1 MSSIEKDLLQ
11 LKEYESKLEND
22 TYALRVGNEVPEE
35 DVNLAYI
42 HTPRL
47 DPEQNIS
54 LVDTSSIPDNVIP
67 EDQLESIVIPDHS
80 GKLQYANIHSEYE
93 PVKPKPPYDVFP
105 SKDFYLTREFKRNEH
120 TTDNALYYKIELK
133 YHYDSQKGIPN
144 KVVKYT
150 GTQIEITDE
159 NGNPLDDTYKYE
171 IYVMAME
178 QNPQIYWVKIY
189 LAFNTDQEKTF
200 KVRYNHIDDVVP
212 NENIQS
218 VRNTIELYSNR
229 KNQLVVDGKAKSLLE
244 GGKLRI
250 INGVSAY
257 EEVSETDFAQATE
270 NDEVYKIVENPQKGG
285 YEIYVPQKSEND
297 PRTYDMFNYKIVAK
311 YKDETGKDQ
320 VVTVGYINDWV
331 MDPKALLN
339 HEKLEYTKEWKH
351 IGIPAGNTKLNIKD
365 MINLS
370 LPLGTPSVP
379 KEATYEIYDAVGNLL
394 YTTTDAT
401 DNPNV
406 DTRIQERQEAIAE
419 AKSNRTTN
427 EWKNAKK
434 KNTRVI
440 SKPIP
445 HRCSVIAERQKTK
458 WDFAFKVTGQGEIR
472 RTTVFT
478 ANWWACANV
487 GIYKGFTTK
496 PLDVVDKNKWQA
508 FGNKVTVND
517 WKLKSSNNGLSYLEL
532 QVNEVDVAG
541 FYQKVNPKG
550 ESMANKTDYEFT
562 AKVRIADPGDDD
574 VIGIIF
580 RVQDSKHYY
589 MFAWEKE
596 KLHAE
601 PYTYTNKDGDGSI
614 AGTVN
619 GVGRIVFSSQ
629 GCTSLHYH
637 PEVPS
642 SQIGSDGW
650 YEPSDKYVT
659 NNWVDYENA
668 GFGKQKKRIFKV
680 SPQSGTPYKN
690 DVTGCSFTD
699 ITTKGTLFYSEAGR
713 KGWEP
718 FKTYKITV
726 VVAGSSFKVYINEN
740 ADSSDKGTLV
750 CEAVDSTYT
759 QGSVGIFCTS
769 QRWTQWYELIYNELD
784 VLTVCTDR
792 YPVTLT
798 SQEQKKISD
807 KTVEELLKDKITQEA
822 TSKYGPNTK
831 YMVFSYYAQ
840 SDRSELYLDI
850 DQNGIGYVW
859 GRTDSPLA
867 GGTVIEPWDTTTYG
881 LDVYGAGT
889 VQYHEDGHFT
899 IDITP
904 QRLPMDIIPSEVV
917 NFRWNPPILIS
928 GENVSLSLGADN
940 QTIIVQAQKPPI
952 IQLNKW
958 ITLPEDTILKEE
970 KIKHLVNVFGEDGIY
985 EQLNIPK
992 DIPIDEILLRIERGK
1007 ATGAFS
1013 ATDQEHR
1020 VNYRF
1025 RCLAN
1030 GLVKMPVDQFQDQL
1044 GVNRIRLSSLFT
1056 TYKPVEFDLKYRVYV
1071 EKKNVTDMKDLF
1083 AVGASGAVMIEP
1095 TPGAATWKIENNI
1108 LKDVE
1113 NNYKFVGAY
1122 NQQHL
1127 SLKDYKVD
1135 FAFKPVG
1142 SDDDLIGVLFRVQDK
1157 NNFYFYAIEADDI
1170 NPMMGASRVSSEQ
1183 PAPLFDWEDTPR
1195 SSATSNSDY
1204 ILNKGWRTY
1213 HQRVYKVENGVKTLV
1228 KEISTTTNEGW
1239 MRNWQNNI
1247 RIECIGYQTKLYFQT
1262 GLPEEE
1268 KWKLVYT
1275 VDTKWNKGAF
1285 GVFNYSQRVEF
1296 LNITMTDLIP
1306 IEGQITGLKATGYPH
1321 AIFTENVRKYCDPYV
1336 RDSIEKAGFPRD
1348 SRYIPDSYEAIKK
1361 TSEGNVIV
1369 AANGNGP
1376 LQVFSVID
1384 AEKRNADVDI
1394 VAWTHYEDLEAV
1406 PIFAIKMADP
1416 KKIRIEKPKVEQRHI
1431 EVENWYVRIKNGKFQ
1446 KRIALPYY
1454 EPEEKTPQ
1462 IYVAYPELMSYAPSS
1477 PEERKEVILEYSIPE
1492 YVNQEF
1498 YDRPIVLIEREYPII
1513 LDEYSI
1519 QTRHAPIA
1527 LFSEYQISYLEV
1539 EAIRKNHA
1547 RKLRIADVD
1556 AAKGIIYL
1564 HDRIREQDEVIV
1576 RYAYKEDWYT
1586 YRGFMADEEYEEK
1599 EIIINEERNYAFAY
1613 NLKLDGTVTYMPSRQ
1628 PGAKIPFSDGN
1639 VSCIINNWYNW
1650 VNLGELFELYLEDFS
1665 KPYVQFSCT
1674 VIEQDPE
1681 LSVGFGYGISKPH
1694 IHVFAGATKEGVY
1707 KAKVQISFVDGTS
1720 SIIELSFAFGPTS
1733 ITETYSN
1740 EDNGNYQITHTTGDV
1755 EETKDVV
1762 VKTISVKDLFPNM
1775 NPSVQAII
1783 QLQPILNITKNT
1795 NIKSYS
1801 FTYESDGK
1809 SIDERPA
1816 TYNDKII
1823 VKISYVIPVLKS
1835 IEYIPKGTGVFFHLD
1850 LNPSPGH
1857 RITLAKRGILKWI
1870 PINTEQQNYAVLD
1883 ESSTQLLA
1891 KPINI
1896 YLRPSLI
1903 RDIQGNIIEG
1913 TQSNQTIYHTDEEH
1927 WFDPNDYYHDPTM
1940 FRLGKIFVQANSNIE
1955 QDMIILD
1962 TRSRGGGLDE
1972 ALSREIIEAVNKES
1986 LYHWDIGY
1994 FDGEAYQ
2001 ENGVIIIRLPNTILQ
2016 RFSEAEVQA
2025 AVAKHKAYGVLPI
2038 IEYYDA
2044 AQIDRHKN
2052 NVLLN
2057 PEFYNGE
2064 HITYHNP
2071 SLDSGTYEIKNMD
2084 LGTGDNYILVL
2095 YNNARYGI
2103 TIPGH
2108 HFATHN
2114 AYRVEIKA
2122 KKDSKAVLRSAATIE
2137 VVYEDNSKQT
2147 YQAPLINSNEWAIY
2161 KQVFTKEKTIKYV
2174 NIILNDSNPKA
2185 TGTIYIDYV
2194 LVFPHILYDPV
2205 STEIQEI

>member
-133 YHYDSQKGIPN
+133 YHYDSQKGTPN

-189 LAFNTDQEKTF
+189 LAFNTNQEKTF

-229 KNQLVVDGKAKSLLE
+229 KNQLVVNGKAKSLLE

-257 EEVSETDFAQATE
+257 EEVGETDFAQATE

-311 YKDETGKDQ
+311 YKNEKGNDQ
-320 VVTVGYINDWV
+320 AVTVGYINDWV
-331 MDPKALLN
+331 IDPKALLN
-339 HEKLEYTKEWKH
+339 HEKLEYNGEWKH
-351 IGIPAGNTKLNIKD
+351 IGIPAGNTKLNVKD
-365 MINLS
+365 MINIS
-370 LPLGTPSVP
+370 LPVGTPSIP
-379 KEATYEIYDAVGNLL
+379 KEAVYEIYDAAGNLL
-394 YTTTDAT
+394 YTITDAA

-406 DTRIQERQEAIAE
+406 STQIQEKQEMIAE
-419 AKSNRTTN
+419 AKSNRTAE

-458 WDFAFKVTGQGEIR
+458 WDFAFKATGQGEIH

-478 ANWWACANV
+478 ANWWVCANT
-487 GIYKGFTTK
+487 GIYKGFTTQ
-496 PLDVVDKNKWQA
+496 PLDVVNKNKWQA

-517 WKLKSSNNGLSYLEL
+517 WKLKSSSNGLSYLEL

-562 AKVRIADPGDDD
+562 AKVKIVDPGDDD

-580 RVQDSKHYY
+580 RVQDNKHYY

-596 KLHAE
+596 KLHNE
-601 PYTYTNKDGDGSI
+601 PYAYKSSDGDGSLVGI
-614 AGTVN
+614 IN
-619 GVGRIVFSSQ
+619 GVGRIVFDSR
-629 GCTSLHYH
+629 GCTSLHYA
-637 PEVPS
+637 PEVDTP
-642 SQIGSDGW
+642 GW
-650 YEPSDKYVT
+650 HEPSKRYVT
-659 NNWVDYENA
+659 NNWIDYENS

-680 SPQSGTPYKN
+680 TPQTGVPYKN
-690 DVTGCSFTD
+690 DVTECSFTD
-699 ITTKGTLFYSEAGR
+699 ITTKGDLFYSETGR

-726 VVAGSSFKVYINEN
+726 VVAGNSFKVYINEN
-740 ADSSDKGTLV
+740 ADSDDKGVLV
-750 CEAVDSTYT
+750 CEAIDNTYT

-784 VLTVCTDR
+784 VLTVCTDK
-792 YPVTLT
+792 YPVTLMDH
-798 SQEQKKISD
+798 EQHKLSD
-807 KTVEELLKDKITQEA
+807 KTVEELLKDKIIQEA
-822 TSKYGPNTK
+822 TSKYGPNPK
-831 YMVFSYYAQ
+831 YIVFSYYAQ
-840 SDRSELYLDI
+840 SDRSELHLDI
-850 DQNGIGYVW
+850 DQNGVGYVW
-859 GRTDSPLA
+859 GQTDSSLA

-881 LDVYGAGT
+881 LDVYGAGII
-889 VQYHEDGHFT
+889 QYHEDGHFT
-899 IDITP
+899 IKITP
-904 QRLPMDIIPSEVV
+904 EKLPMDIIPSEVV
-917 NFRWNPPILIS
+917 NFQWNPPILIK
-928 GENVSLSLGADN
+928 GENVSLSLAEDN
-940 QTIIVQAQKPPI
+940 QTIIVQPQKPSI
-952 IQLNKW
+952 IQLNQW
-958 ITLPEDTILKEE
+958 ITLPEDKILKEE
-970 KIKHLVNVFGEDGIY
+970 KIKHLADVFGEDGIY
-985 EQLNIPK
+985 EKLNIPK

-1007 ATGAFS
+1007 VTSPFTAI
-1013 ATDQEHR
+1013 DQEHR

-1056 TYKPVEFDLKYRVYV
+1056 TYKPVKFDLRYRVYV

-1083 AVGASGAVMIEP
+1083 ATGADGAVMIEP
-1095 TPGAATWKIENNI
+1095 EPGASTWKVVNGVLTDVQNNG
-1108 LKDVE
+1108 
-1113 NNYKFVGAY
+1113 KFVGAY
-1122 NQQHL
+1122 NQKHL
-1127 SLKDYKVD
+1127 DLKDYKID
-1135 FAFKPVG
+1135 FAFKPIG
-1142 SDDDLIGVLFRVQDK
+1142 DDDDLIGILFRVQDS
-1157 NNFYFYAIEADDI
+1157 NNFYLYAIEADDI
-1170 NPMMGASRVSSEQ
+1170 NPIITGSRMDNIQ
-1183 PAPLFDWEDTPR
+1183 PDPLFEWK
-1195 SSATSNSDY
+1195 ATNRKDAPSNEEF
-1204 ILNKGWRTY
+1204 IKNRGWKTY
-1213 HQRVYKVENGVKTLV
+1213 HQRVYKVENGIKTLV
-1228 KEISTTTNEGW
+1228 KQISTTTNQGW

-1247 RIECIGYQTKLYFQT
+1247 RIECIGHQTKLYFQT
-1262 GLPEEE
+1262 GLPEED

-1275 VDTKWNKGAF
+1275 IDTKWDKGAF
-1285 GVFNYSQRVEF
+1285 GVFNYSQQVEF
-1296 LNITMTDLIP
+1296 LNITITDLIP
-1306 IEGQITGLKATGYPH
+1306 IEGVINDLEATGYPY
-1321 AIFTENVRKYCDPYV
+1321 AIVAENVREYCDPYI
-1336 RDSIEKAGFPRD
+1336 RESIEKAGLPKE
-1348 SRYIPDSYEAIKK
+1348 SRYIPGSYEAIKK
-1361 TSEGNVIV
+1361 SDEGNVIV
-1369 AANGNGP
+1369 AVNGNGP

-1384 AEKRNADVDI
+1384 TEKRNADVDI

-1446 KRIALPYY
+1446 KRIELPYY
-1454 EPEEKTPQ
+1454 EPEEKIPQ
-1462 IYVAYPELMSYAPSS
+1462 IYVAYPKLMSYAPSS

-1527 LFSEYQISYLEV
+1527 LFSEYHISYLEV
-1539 EAIRKNHA
+1539 EAIRRNHA

-1556 AAKGIIYL
+1556 ATKGIIYL

-1586 YRGFMADEEYEEK
+1586 YRGF
-1599 EIIINEERNYAFAY
+1599 
-1613 NLKLDGTVTYMPSRQ
+1613 
-1628 PGAKIPFSDGN
+1628 
-1639 VSCIINNWYNW
+1639 
-1650 VNLGELFELYLEDFS
+1650 
-1665 KPYVQFSCT
+1665 
-1674 VIEQDPE
+1674 
-1681 LSVGFGYGISKPH
+1681 
-1694 IHVFAGATKEGVY
+1694 
-1707 KAKVQISFVDGTS
+1707 
-1720 SIIELSFAFGPTS
+1720 
-1733 ITETYSN
+1733 
-1740 EDNGNYQITHTTGDV
+1740 
-1755 EETKDVV
+1755 
-1762 VKTISVKDLFPNM
+1762 
-1775 NPSVQAII
+1775 I
-1783 QLQPILNITKNT
+1783 QNQK
-1795 NIKSYS
+1795 
-1801 FTYESDGK
+1801 
-1809 SIDERPA
+1809 
-1816 TYNDKII
+1816 
-1823 VKISYVIPVLKS
+1823 
-1835 IEYIPKGTGVFFHLD
+1835 FFHLD

-1857 RITLAKRGILKWI
+1857 RYTVTEEGIIHWI
-1870 PINTEQQNYAVLD
+1870 PIDIEVKNQKMIE
-1883 ESSTQLLA
+1883 EPSMQLLA
-1891 KPINI
+1891 KPINV

-1913 TQSNQTIYHTDEEH
+1913 TQRIQTIYHTDEEH
-1927 WFDPNDYYHDPTM
+1927 WFDPNDYYYDPTM

-1972 ALSREIIEAVNKES
+1972 ALSREIIETVNKES

-2038 IEYYDA
+2038 IEYYDPV
-2044 AQIDRHKN
+2044 QIDRNKN

-2122 KKDSKAVLRSAATIE
+2122 KKDSKAVLRSVATIE
-2137 VVYEDNSKQT
+2137 VVYEDDSKQV
-2147 YQAPLINSNEWAIY
+2147 YQAPLINGNEWAIY

-2174 NIILNDSNPKA
+2174 NIILNDPNPKA

-2194 LVFPHILYDPV
+2194 LVFPHILYDPA